1 MAFDF
6 KKAFNSQVKVANKL
20 NQGLNKIIGKDVF
33 GEVKELEDHREF
45 DPYESFP
52 AYTEL
57 EPVDWPLLEGE
68 RQEFNFAGNAI
79 SFPKELDTCMR
90 YRKYFKEAAEFYAAR
105 FAFKYQHCVED
116 FDTLV
121 HYFTDMYGEGFRPMC
136 TRAYS
141 LLLPLGVYSANLE
154 SFAQKHAATYHAA
167 IDSYEIMAGIEINKN
182 AAAENLGNQVGSSI
196 QMQGGGFGLKGA
208 MKGVAKAE
216 AFNFGMGMIGKFVAQ
231 QSKMT
236 KVEKEDAY
244 RKFKQD
250 VFFKEV
256 QRDYENTFYTV
267 IQTLSENGI
276 LGNITTMISPEMR
289 TTLTNLQNPM
299 FPKDKLAPV
308 LAQLISMNPF
318 CTETMGVL
326 KNRFGSDEDAAK
338 LLDYFAEP

>member
-33 GEVKELEDHREF
+33 GEVKELEDPREF

-68 RQEFNFAGNAI
+68 RQEFNFAGNTI

-90 YRKYFKEAAEFYAAR
+90 YRKYFKKAAEFYAAR

-154 SFAQKHAATYHAA
+154 SFAQKHAATYVH
-167 IDSYEIMAGIEINKN
+167 
-182 AAAENLGNQVGSSI
+182 LGR
-196 QMQGGGFGLKGA
+196 L
-208 MKGVAKAE
+208 
-216 AFNFGMGMIGKFVAQ
+216 
-231 QSKMT
+231 
-236 KVEKEDAY
+236 
-244 RKFKQD
+244 
-250 VFFKEV
+250 
-256 QRDYENTFYTV
+256 
-267 IQTLSENGI
+267 
-276 LGNITTMISPEMR
+276 
-289 TTLTNLQNPM
+289 
-299 FPKDKLAPV
+299 
-308 LAQLISMNPF
+308 
-318 CTETMGVL
+318 
-326 KNRFGSDEDAAK
+326 
-338 LLDYFAEP
+338 

>member
-33 GEVKELEDHREF
+33 GEVKELEDPREF

-68 RQEFNFAGNAI
+68 RQEFNFAGNTI

-90 YRKYFKEAAEFYAAR
+90 YRKYFKKAAEFYAAR

-208 MKGVAKAE
+208 MKGVAKGA
-216 AFNFGMGMIGKFVAQ
+216 
-231 QSKMT
+231 S
-236 KVEKEDAY
+236 
-244 RKFKQD
+244 R
-250 VFFKEV
+250 
-256 QRDYENTFYTV
+256 
-267 IQTLSENGI
+267 
-276 LGNITTMISPEMR
+276 
-289 TTLTNLQNPM
+289 
-299 FPKDKLAPV
+299 
-308 LAQLISMNPF
+308 
-318 CTETMGVL
+318 
-326 KNRFGSDEDAAK
+326 
-338 LLDYFAEP
+338 

>member
-33 GEVKELEDHREF
+33 GEVKELEDPREF
-45 DPYESFP
+45 APYESFP

-68 RQEFNFAGNAI
+68 RQEFNFAGNTI

-167 IDSYEIMAGIEINKN
+167 IDSYEIMAGIEINRN

-236 KVEKEDAY
+236 KAEKEDTY

-276 LGNITTMISPEMR
+276 IGNITTMISPEMR

-308 LAQLISMNPF
+308 LAQLISTNPF

-326 KNRFGSDEDAAK
+326 KTRFGTDEDAAK